1 MPTRNAN
8 NNSRDCIVKVKA
20 YCFDFFKCNVLQIR
34 FQLSIH
40 MCIDIREP
48 FFFFWKS
55 SIFSCSKRYLYN
67 DLTTLLVQRYCTY
80 DMYL

>member
-1 MPTRNAN
+1 MTKRKDGGSYRMPTRNAN

-55 SIFSCSKRYLYN
+55 SIFFH
-67 DLTTLLVQRYCTY
+67 VQSAICIMT
-80 DMYL
+80 